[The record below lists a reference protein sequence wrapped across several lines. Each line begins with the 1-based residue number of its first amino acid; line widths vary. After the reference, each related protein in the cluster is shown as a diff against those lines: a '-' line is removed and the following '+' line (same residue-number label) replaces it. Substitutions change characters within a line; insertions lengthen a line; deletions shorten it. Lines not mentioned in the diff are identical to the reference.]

1 MPNISPFFLLTTG
14 SDSYIQLST
23 LSQIWLTLAIWWH
36 FIILATFCGIIAA
49 NKMTMFGQQASS
61 SAINRPFFSFPYPSF
76 FKKMLYCL
84 SSFFHTQLSF
94 SQCVYRFFIYIPLIH
109 PINNLVYSPI
119 YFVTFLSTCTDIFL
133 LISSHTIPSPSV
145 YITACS
151 WASAMRC
158 DKSLHALKKNTVGI
172 IGFCSNIVQTRQR
185 LTKAKL
191 FQQDIV
197 VKCCVPVTSF
207 AAKLI

>member
-1 MPNISPFFLLTTG
+1 
-14 SDSYIQLST
+14 
-23 LSQIWLTLAIWWH
+23 
-36 FIILATFCGIIAA
+36 
-49 NKMTMFGQQASS
+49 MTMFGQQASS

-158 DKSLHALKKNTVGI
+158 DKSLHALKKKYCWNHWLLFKHCPDKTTPHKSKI
-172 IGFCSNIVQTRQR
+172 IPTRY
-185 LTKAKL
+185 
-191 FQQDIV
+191 
-197 VKCCVPVTSF
+197 CCEVLCTHHFFRS
-207 AAKLI
+207 

>member
-1 MPNISPFFLLTTG
+1 MPSLCPFAHNAPFLISPLFNLIFNFFLFHFLICAQMPNISPFFLLTTG

-133 LISSHTIPSPSV
+133 LISNQF
-145 YITACS
+145 
-151 WASAMRC
+151 RC
-158 DKSLHALKKNTVGI
+158 N
-172 IGFCSNIVQTRQR
+172 
-185 LTKAKL
+185 
-191 FQQDIV
+191 
-197 VKCCVPVTSF
+197 
-207 AAKLI
+207 